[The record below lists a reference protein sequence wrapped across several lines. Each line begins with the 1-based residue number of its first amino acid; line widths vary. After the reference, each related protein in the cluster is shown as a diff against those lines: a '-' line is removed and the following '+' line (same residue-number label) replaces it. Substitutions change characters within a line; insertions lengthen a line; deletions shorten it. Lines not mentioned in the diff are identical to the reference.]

1 MRCPAC
7 NSEVSDVRYVYHE
20 NEIHSNF
27 YRCGRCT
34 FIFARPLLIPALDKR
49 QLDDIDFAELFNS
62 PMLKN
67 LYINLFIKREIRML
81 QKYRTVKNSKL
92 IDIGCGT
99 GWTTSIFEKNG
110 FDVTGLEP
118 SETRSNFA
126 RDTYGIRTLTG
137 HIENLDIQ
145 EIYGTAVLRHVIE
158 HVEDPK
164 SVIKRAGLL
173 LDNQGL
179 LLLVCP
185 NINSLGRYL
194 FGAQWSSWGLPWHC
208 NFFTPKSMEA
218 LLGRSGFEV
227 LKSYQ
232 TPSPLHFTQ
241 SLLNKYGNKKICRIM
256 ENNKIFSILLSA
268 PFAVLGNSLG
278 LGDNLNI
285 IARKK

>member
-1 MRCPAC
+1 
-7 NSEVSDVRYVYHE
+7 
-20 NEIHSNF
+20 
-27 YRCGRCT
+27 
-34 FIFARPLLIPALDKR
+34 
-49 QLDDIDFAELFNS
+49 
-62 PMLKN
+62 MLK
-67 LYINLFIKREIRML
+67 
-81 QKYRTVKNSKL
+81 KYRTVKNSTL

-99 GWTTSIFEKNG
+99 GWTTSIFGKNG

-118 SETRSNFA
+118 SETRSKFA

-137 HIENLDIQ
+137 HIENFDSR

-241 SLLNKYGNKKICRIM
+241 SLLNKYANKKICRIM

-268 PFAVLGNSLG
+268 PFAVLGTSLG